1 MLFIHFILA
10 LPSLAFTALSFGIR
24 PSGNIRELI
33 KSKSNCFL
41 GVWAGVG
48 GRCLVFSTKHIVLFR
63 ISQRRKFF
71 QNPRAGSITY
81 ALSELRR
88 VFNLA
93 QVGIWSVSV
102 SLIELIF

>member
-41 GVWAGVG
+41 GVWAGG
-48 GRCLVFSTKHIVLFR
+48 GAVFGF
-63 ISQRRKFF
+63 
-71 QNPRAGSITY
+71 
-81 ALSELRR
+81 
-88 VFNLA
+88 
-93 QVGIWSVSV
+93 
-102 SLIELIF
+102 